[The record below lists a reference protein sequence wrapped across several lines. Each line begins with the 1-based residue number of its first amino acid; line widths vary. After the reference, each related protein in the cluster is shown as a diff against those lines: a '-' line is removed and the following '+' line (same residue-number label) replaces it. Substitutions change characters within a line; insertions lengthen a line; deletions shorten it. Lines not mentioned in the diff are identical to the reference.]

1 LCTLIVQKYGV
12 VDADDI
18 RMKLYA
24 FKQELKERVQKYFE
38 HLDKIFQ
45 RGRIQDAEQRQ
56 RLMAMLQLEIRKVCV
71 VRMFTH
77 IEELVVV
84 ATELEKVLGEL
95 GETPYEP
102 LKEEHE
108 DGVFET
114 TMEK

>member
-1 LCTLIVQKYGV
+1 
-12 VDADDI
+12 
-18 RMKLYA
+18 
-24 FKQELKERVQKYFE
+24 
-38 HLDKIFQ
+38 
-45 RGRIQDAEQRQ
+45 
-56 RLMAMLQLEIRKVCV
+56 
-71 VRMFTH
+71 
-77 IEELVVV
+77 LVVV